1 MAKNNGGGRS
11 INLQRRAEIGAERR
25 ARTRAAILTAG
36 FEVLGGE
43 HGRAA
48 RVEDICA
55 AARIARGTFYYY
67 FPSMEAFFE
76 ALSFELTAHFD
87 KAVHGAFELLDGP
100 VECTSAAIRYY
111 LHAVARDEK
120 WGWAFVNSTVGGAL
134 FNTAVSK
141 EAANTIKQGMDAGG
155 FDLPSPEVGRDMLLG
170 ASLAAM
176 SSILGQGRPADYPET
191 MAKHILMSLGV
202 DPRFAAELVL
212 RPLPPLQTEGLD
224 LSFLPAAQRAPAGS
238 AARRPAGTLQE

>member
-87 KAVHGAFELLDGP
+87 KAVHGAFELLDG
-100 VECTSAAIRYY
+100 
-111 LHAVARDEK
+111 
-120 WGWAFVNSTVGGAL
+120 G
-134 FNTAVSK
+134 
-141 EAANTIKQGMDAGG
+141 
-155 FDLPSPEVGRDMLLG
+155 
-170 ASLAAM
+170 
-176 SSILGQGRPADYPET
+176 
-191 MAKHILMSLGV
+191 
-202 DPRFAAELVL
+202 L
-212 RPLPPLQTEGLD
+212 RPEDVTAFEDTEAGVT
-224 LSFLPAAQRAPAGS
+224 AAKAAGMRCVAVPGTHAPERLALADELAPALDVE
-238 AARRPAGTLQE
+238 AVRRALAR